1 MYRCKGLERG
11 LEFRDFD
18 YLKARG
24 TRSHWARLALARV
37 QAMWK
42 ASRRG
47 LDRASESGPAIPLE
61 AREMR
66 QNDTTSSVDLHDNA

>member
-1 MYRCKGLERG
+1 MYRCKGLEEG
-11 LEFRDFD
+11 LSFETSTNSR
-18 YLKARG
+18 LTA
-24 TRSHWARLALARV
+24 RSHWARLALAGA

-47 LDRASESGPAIPLE
+47 LDRASESGPPISLE

-66 QNDTTSSVDLHDNA
+66 QNDTTSSVDLHNNA